1 VRDDESMG
9 KYFGDRK
16 AEIRPRVEDWDEEDM
31 ISLNSDVFNTN
42 NTGSHEIRSRPSAG
56 QQTA

>member
-1 VRDDESMG
+1 MG

-16 AEIRPRVEDWDEEDM
+16 AEMRPRGEDWDEEDM

-42 NTGSHEIRSRPSAG
+42 NTGSHENRSRPSAG